1 MQSLSMQ
8 FQLSCLMLVHSARHA
23 IQLLN
28 MADAGDTDTV
38 QKQIRIMQRVTESAT
53 YMSSLITTTPS
64 NETLAELVYR
74 LVLISQL
81 MGYNTNFDESM
92 VPPNISRWEDFQL
105 CMDRLELR
113 VIPENIQDLI
123 AGIWNAWII
132 LETEKAISKVKTT
145 PGVYYM
151 KTSQIDALCFNICV
165 ICFCMQKHIEN
176 ETKSAM

>member
-1 MQSLSMQ
+1 MQSLSIQ

-23 IQLLN
+23 IEILN
-28 MADAGDTDTV
+28 TVNAGGTDTV
-38 QKQIRIMQRVTESAT
+38 QKQLCIMQCVKESAT
-53 YMSSLITTTPS
+53 YMSSLITTNMS
-64 NETLAELVYR
+64 KEALAGLVYR
-74 LVLISQL
+74 LYLISQL

-92 VPPNISRWEDFQL
+92 VDPNISRWEDFQL
-105 CMDRLELR
+105 CMNRLELR
-113 VIPENIQDLI
+113 VIPENMQDLI

-165 ICFCMQKHIEN
+165 ICSCMKKRLLNAVIL
-176 ETKSAM
+176 